1 MTSLSSIQLTKLF
14 KVTKLVFTG
23 LELPNYQYV
32 IGNRAFAISLPDFQI
47 LPSSFQL
54 SEFEASYALYW
65 LQKNETR
72 LVQPLDMSSL
82 APLPEFIKF
91 YSDPGLFNLTLQ
103 TDDVENEG

>member
-1 MTSLSSIQLTKLF
+1 M
-14 KVTKLVFTG
+14 
-23 LELPNYQYV
+23 

-54 SEFEASYALYW
+54 SDFEASYALYW

-91 YSDPGLFNLTLQ
+91 YSDLGLFNLTLQ